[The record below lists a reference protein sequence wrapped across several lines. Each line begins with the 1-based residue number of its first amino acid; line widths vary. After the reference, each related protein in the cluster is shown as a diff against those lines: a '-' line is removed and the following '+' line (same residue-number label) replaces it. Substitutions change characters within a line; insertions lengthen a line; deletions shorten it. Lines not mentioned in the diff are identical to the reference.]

1 MTRYLEDKKASA
13 AVLCICFIAYTI
25 IAFARNA
32 YTAAVPGIIAEGIF
46 TKVDVG
52 TINSS
57 FFLTY
62 GAVQIF
68 GSFLTDKIAP
78 FKIILLGL
86 LGTVVANIAMA
97 VSPTYTVIFI
107 ARAASGVAQFGTWPA
122 LLKIVAEYV
131 NKDYRRS
138 AMYIMPLG
146 MQAGYILSYLVAAV
160 VLTYG
165 KWKDLFTISYILLA
179 VVSVIFVIVFSYA
192 KKIEVKAPAVER
204 KPDSADTHKEKG
216 SGIGLLISSGA
227 LILIIPIFAKSLIES
242 SVTSWFPTM
251 IMESYSASAGVSSAL
266 TVIVTCAGF
275 LAVFCVAFFYPRIF
289 KTHTVAVGVFF
300 AMIIPMAAILM
311 FIGKIP
317 LAVAMLAI
325 VIIAV
330 LKSAIHQFFTVEI
343 PAVYTMYNKAG
354 TVAGIINAVACL
366 ASVVSGVLY
375 GYLAENFDWNITAL
389 SWGALALFGVAFS
402 FIQTPMWKRF
412 LKKTHK
418 Y

>member
-13 AVLCICFIAYTI
+13 AVLCVCFIAYTI

-46 TKVDVG
+46 TKMDVG

-57 FFLTY
+57 FYLTY
-62 GAVQIF
+62 GAAQIF

-86 LGTVVANIAMA
+86 LGTILANVAMA

-131 NKDYRRS
+131 NKDYRRG

-146 MQAGYILSYLVAAV
+146 LQAGSILSYLVAAA

-165 KWKDLFTISYILLA
+165 KWKDLFTISYIMLA
-179 VVSVIFVIVFSYA
+179 VASVIYVMVFLYA
-192 KKIEVKAPAVER
+192 KKKEVDVHARKLER
-204 KPDSADTHKEKG
+204 AGANEKKNG
-216 SGIGLLISSGA
+216 DGGIGLLISSGA
-227 LILIIPIFAKSLIES
+227 LLLIIPIVAKSLIETS
-242 SVTSWFPTM
+242 ITSWLPTM
-251 IMESYSASAGVSSAL
+251 IMESYSVSAGFSSVL
-266 TVIVTCAGF
+266 TVIVTCANF

-289 KTHTVAVGVFF
+289 KTHTVAVGAFF

-311 FIGKIP
+311 LIGKISI
-317 LAVAMLAI
+317 AVVLLAI
-325 VIIAV
+325 VIIVV
-330 LKSAIHQFFTVEI
+330 LKSVIHQFFTVEI

-354 TVAGIINAVACL
+354 MIAGIINAVACL
-366 ASVVSGVLY
+366 ANVLSGVLC
-375 GYLAENFDWNITAL
+375 GYLAENFDWSMTIL
-389 SWGALALFGVAFS
+389 LWGVLALLGVIFS
-402 FIQTPMWKRF
+402 IIQTPMWKRF
-412 LKKTHK
+412 LKKAQSR
-418 Y
+418 

>member
-1 MTRYLEDKKASA
+1 MTKYLEDKKAST
-13 AVLCICFIAYTI
+13 AVLVVCFVAYTI

-46 TKVDVG
+46 TKMDVG

-57 FFLTY
+57 FWITY

-78 FKIILLGL
+78 FKIILFGL
-86 LGTVVANIAMA
+86 LGTVVATIAMA
-97 VSPTYTVIFI
+97 VSPTYAVIFI

-131 NKDYRRS
+131 NKDYRRG

-146 MQAGYILSYLVAAV
+146 MQAGYILSYLVAAA

-179 VVSVIFVIVFSYA
+179 VVSVIFVMVFSYA
-192 KKIEVKAPAVER
+192 KKKEVEAPPRAKRIE
-204 KPDSADTHKEKG
+204 SADANKDEG
-216 SGIGLLISSGA
+216 GIGLLISSGA
-227 LILIIPIFAKSLIES
+227 LLLIIPIFAKSLMES
-242 SVTSWFPTM
+242 SITSWLPTM
-251 IMESYSASAGVSSAL
+251 IMESYSASAGVSNIL
-266 TVIVTCAGF
+266 TVIVTCANF

-289 KTHTVAVGVFF
+289 KIHTTVVGVFF

-311 FIGKIP
+311 FIGKISI
-317 LAVAMLAI
+317 AVAILAI

-366 ASVVSGVLY
+366 SSVASGVLY
-375 GYLAENFDWNITAL
+375 GYLAENFDWSITAL
-389 SWGALALFGVAFS
+389 SWGALALLGVVFS

-412 LKKTHK
+412 LRKTHK